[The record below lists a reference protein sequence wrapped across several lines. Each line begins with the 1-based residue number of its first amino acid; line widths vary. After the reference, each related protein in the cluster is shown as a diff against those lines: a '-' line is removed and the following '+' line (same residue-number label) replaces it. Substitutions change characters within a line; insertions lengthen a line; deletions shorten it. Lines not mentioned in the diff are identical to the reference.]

1 MSRADS
7 KSPSMQ
13 EQQNM
18 QTVPFPQQ
26 FEDDSIDLYQLLI
39 TLWEKKL
46 IVITVTFIAA
56 LGSIIFALQQQ
67 KIYMAKT
74 FLLPPKA
81 KHFQSLNM
89 LGIQKFLR
97 DKELKIR
104 NQFTSNEIF
113 SVFKKNLKSRTIHK
127 KFIQEH
133 GLMEIL
139 APKRNPE
146 TRHEL
151 IHQVFSSMINIQEEN
166 GITSLSMEHYDPE
179 IATRWVNELAKF
191 VDRETISML
200 VEDSLNTIENTI
212 REIEYS
218 ISSKR
223 IMAEK
228 RREDQIT
235 RYSEH
240 AQIAKKLGIIGR
252 VDATNIIQ
260 NTQMNVEIATAS
272 TPLYYLGYEA
282 LTTEIN
288 ILRTRKSD
296 DPFILGLRDYQEQLE
311 LLRTIKFDKE
321 SMHTVL
327 IDQKAFPPENAI
339 RPNRRLIVYIGTLV
353 GLFTGVFIAF
363 FFDFV
368 QKQRK
373 KHS

>member
-1 MSRADS
+1 MIFKLSSLKISTVNINLLNKITMSRADS

-67 KIYMAKT
+67 KVYMAKT

-81 KHFQSLNM
+81 KHFQSLNL

-146 TRHEL
+146 TRDEL
-151 IHQVFSSMINIQEEN
+151 IYQVFSSMINIQEEN
-166 GITSLSMEHYDPE
+166 GITSLSM
-179 IATRWVNELAKF
+179 
-191 VDRETISML
+191 
-200 VEDSLNTIENTI
+200 
-212 REIEYS
+212 
-218 ISSKR
+218 
-223 IMAEK
+223 
-228 RREDQIT
+228 
-235 RYSEH
+235 
-240 AQIAKKLGIIGR
+240 
-252 VDATNIIQ
+252 
-260 NTQMNVEIATAS
+260 
-272 TPLYYLGYEA
+272 
-282 LTTEIN
+282 
-288 ILRTRKSD
+288 
-296 DPFILGLRDYQEQLE
+296 
-311 LLRTIKFDKE
+311 
-321 SMHTVL
+321 
-327 IDQKAFPPENAI
+327 
-339 RPNRRLIVYIGTLV
+339 
-353 GLFTGVFIAF
+353 
-363 FFDFV
+363 
-368 QKQRK
+368 
-373 KHS
+373 